1 MDNAFTIISL
11 ILLILFFGFIPF
23 LIANDVLT
31 DEGRKKSTGKTIL
44 AFIIV
49 LAIMLIMFS
58 STPGWNRIFS

>member
-1 MDNAFTIISL
+1 MDKGFAIISL

-23 LIANDVLT
+23 LIANDVIS

>member
-49 LAIMLIMFS
+49 LVIMLIMFS
-58 STPGWNRIFS
+58 DTPGWNRIFS